1 MNAESDPEILKVD
14 VMSRILIVDDE
25 PLIRAG
31 IRALLNKEGYDLRF
45 AEDGFQG
52 LEMAFK
58 DNPDVILLDVMM
70 PGMDGFEFCKKIR
83 ESKDL
88 SDVPVVIISA
98 LDDKEARLKGFEAGA
113 DEYLVKPFDG
123 RELRFRLRTL
133 TRLNRYRKIISEQK
147 RFEWIFENSPEALIV
162 LDGSGKIVNLNSSAR
177 LWLVCTREDS
187 CVGGSLQERLSQFY
201 SLVETSSEEPNERA
215 GNTKKIEIWFK
226 KETEQ
231 SKAITLEARYG
242 QNSRS
247 AESSLVVQI
256 REISDQEE
264 FRTMSQVF
272 MNLISHKMLTPLNIL
287 QGSLE
292 VLKME
297 HPEVMEGEYGLYIQ
311 QGIDQLLSQTQEI
324 LAMTTQNFNKS
335 DTLFPL
341 NEVQELAEKIAID
354 VGLTDHIT
362 FKTADAI
369 QNLGVRMSIDF
380 LSMFFMEGLTNAKKF
395 HPTHS
400 PIVEIG
406 IELADQDRACF
417 RIDDDGVHLS
427 PKQLQDALKPF
438 VQAEK
443 YFTGNVPGWGI
454 GLNLLRR
461 MVQKLGGEIRL
472 TNREG
477 QFGVRLELA
486 LPCES
491 VVLNSQN
498 EKQ

>member
-1 MNAESDPEILKVD
+1 MNAESDPENSKLD
-14 VMSRILIVDDE
+14 VLPRILIVDDE

-31 IRALLNKEGYDLRF
+31 IKALLNREGYDLQF
-45 AEDGFQG
+45 AEDGFVG
-52 LEMAFK
+52 LEMALK
-58 DNPDVILLDVMM
+58 GNPDVILLDVMM
-70 PGMDGFEFCKKIR
+70 LGMDGFEFCKKIR
-83 ESKDL
+83 ESKGL
-88 SDVPVVIISA
+88 SDVPVVFISA

-113 DEYLVKPFDG
+113 DEYLAKPFDG
-123 RELRFRLRTL
+123 RELMFRLRTL
-133 TRLNRYRKIISEQK
+133 TRLNRYRKIVGEQK
-147 RFEWIFENSPEALIV
+147 RFEWVFENSPEALVV
-162 LDGSGKIVNLNSSAR
+162 LGGSGNILNLNSSAC
-177 LWLVCTREDS
+177 LWLACTKEDN
-187 CVGGSLQERLSQFY
+187 CLGGSLQERLSRLY
-201 SLVETSSEEPNERA
+201 SLVETSSEDPNERA
-215 GNTKKIEIWFK
+215 GNTQKIEIWFK
-226 KETEQ
+226 KETDQ
-231 SKAITLEARYG
+231 SKAITLEVRYG
-242 QNSRS
+242 QHSRS

-292 VLKME
+292 VLKIE

-311 QGIDQLLSQTQEI
+311 QGIDQLLSQTQKI

-354 VGLTDHIT
+354 VGLSDHIT

-454 GLNLLRR
+454 GLNVLRR
-461 MVQKLGGEIRL
+461 MVHKLGGEIRL
-472 TNREG
+472 ANREG
-477 QFGVRLELA
+477 QSGVRLEFV
-486 LPCES
+486 LPCEVS
-491 VVLNSQN
+491 ILKS
-498 EKQ
+498 

>member
-1 MNAESDPEILKVD
+1 MNAESDPEISKVD
-14 VMSRILIVDDE
+14 VLPRILIVDDE

-31 IRALLNKEGYDLRF
+31 LKALLNREGYDLQF
-45 AEDGFQG
+45 AEDGFEG

-58 DNPDVILLDVMM
+58 GNPDVILLDVMM

-83 ESKDL
+83 KSKDL
-88 SDVPVVIISA
+88 SDVPVVFISA

-113 DEYLVKPFDG
+113 DEYLAKPFDG

-133 TRLNRYRKIISEQK
+133 TRLNRYRKIVGEQK

-162 LDGSGKIVNLNSSAR
+162 LDGSGNILNLNSSAR
-177 LWLVCTREDS
+177 LWLACKQEDN
-187 CVGGSLQERLSQFY
+187 CLGGSLQERMSRLY
-201 SLVETSSEEPNERA
+201 SLVETSSEDPNESA
-215 GNTKKIEIWFK
+215 GNTQKIEIWFK

-242 QNSRS
+242 QQSRS

-297 HPEVMEGEYGLYIQ
+297 HPEVMEGEYGVYVQ
-311 QGIDQLLSQTQEI
+311 QGIDQLLIQTNEI
-324 LAMTTQNFNKS
+324 LAMTTQDFNKS

-341 NEVQELAEKIAID
+341 SEVKGLVEKVAVE
-354 VGLTDHIT
+354 VGLS
-362 FKTADAI
+362 KCTAIRTSDAV
-369 QNLGVRMSIDF
+369 QDLGVRI
-380 LSMFFMEGLTNAKKF
+380 SMDLLNMLFMEGLTNAKKF
-395 HPTHS
+395 HPSHS
-400 PIVEIG
+400 PNVEIG
-406 IELADQDRACF
+406 IDIEDQDHVCF
-417 RIDDDGVHLS
+417 RIDDDGIQLS

-454 GLNLLRR
+454 GLNLLKR
-461 MVQKLGGEIRL
+461 MVHKVGGEIRL
-472 TNREG
+472 TNRDG
-477 QFGVRLELA
+477 QSGVRLEFV
-486 LPCES
+486 LPCEG
-491 VVLNSQN
+491 VVLNSPN
-498 EKQ
+498 